1 MNTLLIFTDWYVP
14 GYKAG
19 GPIQSVFNLADLM
32 SKHYK
37 VKIVTRNVD
46 YQSVD
51 AYLDII
57 PNVWTQLSEN
67 HEVMYCSSDKI
78 NSKLIKQ
85 LVKQNTG
92 NRILINGLFSF
103 YFSFLPLLFAVV
115 YGAKQLFVSVRGM
128 LHQSALSVKPFKKQ
142 IFLAFARGFGLYKS
156 CILLASNQEES
167 EEIKKVLGNQVKIKI
182 INNIPLIVKEL
193 SIENKRF
200 KSHNNQLRIL
210 FLGRISEEKN
220 PNLLLDA
227 LKDEILPIKL
237 TFCGAYVNQSYFEL
251 FHNKLKN
258 LPINLESHYINELP
272 HHQIQDLFSET
283 DVMVL
288 PSLGENFGHAIFESF
303 AFATPVIIGNNT
315 PWKNIKEQE
324 IGIEINPNSVDE
336 LKEAIH
342 FFNDMQIEIYKKWQ
356 LSSYNFA
363 KTYIQSNN
371 FEEMYLKLFS

>member
-342 FFNDMQIEIYKKWQ
+342 FFNDMQIENI
-356 LSSYNFA
+356 
-363 KTYIQSNN
+363 
-371 FEEMYLKLFS
+371 